1 MKIKILAIILLISA
15 LFLFVSCDNKDSF
28 IQDDGPSYG
37 SSGEESNINT
47 DTTDNDTD
55 SNINLDSESNVDSG
69 SDLDSNV
76 NDDSDS
82 DIALDSDSNSDTDS
96 DSDTDADTD
105 TEPEETDPLVG
116 TKFTTDKGLLLEI
129 IKGRTLSV
137 IGYEGVIGD
146 IVIPKEHEGY
156 KVTEIGENAFLG
168 YGIKAADSQSML
180 GFVTIYIPETVVAI
194 RKGAFNECSDI
205 KPYYDIYSNDTPVQE
220 WLSKLVIEDD
230 NKHVLDVLE
239 EKRPAI
245 GWGKFF
251 IP

>member
-15 LFLFVSCDNKDSF
+15 LFLFVSCNNNNSF

-37 SSGEESNINT
+37 SSGGESDVNT
-47 DTTDNDTD
+47 DTDTD
-55 SNINLDSESNVDSG
+55 TDTDTEA
-69 SDLDSNV
+69 
-76 NDDSDS
+76 DS
-82 DIALDSDSNSDTDS
+82 DIDS
-96 DSDTDADTD
+96 
-105 TEPEETDPLVG
+105 EPEETDPLVG
-116 TKFTTDKGLLLEI
+116 TKFTTDKGLILEI

-137 IGYEGVIGD
+137 KGYEGVVGD

-156 KVTEIGENAFLG
+156 KITEIGENAFLG
-168 YGIKAADSQSML
+168 YGEKAADSQSML

-205 KPYYDIYSNDTPVQE
+205 KPYYDQYANEMPVQE
-220 WLSKLVIEDD
+220 WLSNLTIEDE

>member
-15 LFLFVSCDNKDSF
+15 LFLFVSCNNNDSF

-37 SSGEESNINT
+37 SSGGESDVNT
-47 DTTDNDTD
+47 DTTVNDTD
-55 SNINLDSESNVDSG
+55 SDINLDSESNVDSD
-69 SDLDSNV
+69 SDSAS
-76 NDDSDS
+76 DDSDS
-82 DIALDSDSNSDTDS
+82 DNASDTDNDTDS
-96 DSDTDADTD
+96 DTD
-105 TEPEETDPLVG
+105 TEADSDIDSEPEETDPLVG
-116 TKFTTDKGLLLEI
+116 TKFTTDKGLILEI

-137 IGYEGVIGD
+137 KGYEGVIGD

-156 KVTEIGENAFLG
+156 KITEIGENAFLG
-168 YGIKAADSQSML
+168 YGEKAADSQSML

-205 KPYYDIYSNDTPVQE
+205 KPYYDQYANEMPVQE
-220 WLSKLVIEDD
+220 WLSNLTIEDE